1 MGKKIKNYYT
11 PERWRKELLEQ
22 INFIES
28 INKRSIMDNNTIK
41 ITIEFP
47 ISKERYKMY
56 SYILDDFCE
65 GLTDI
70 DVKST
75 DIWIHEE

>member
-1 MGKKIKNYYT
+1 
-11 PERWRKELLEQ
+11 
-22 INFIES
+22 
-28 INKRSIMDNNTIK
+28 MDKNTIN

-56 SYILDDFCE
+56 AYILDDFCE

-70 DVKST
+70 DVKGT
-75 DIWIHEE
+75 DIVIHED

>member
-1 MGKKIKNYYT
+1 M
-11 PERWRKELLEQ
+11 
-22 INFIES
+22 
-28 INKRSIMDNNTIK
+28 MDENTIK

-56 SYILDDFCE
+56 TYILDDFCE

-75 DIWIHEE
+75 DIIIHED

>member
-1 MGKKIKNYYT
+1 MGKKISNPYIIT
-11 PERWRKELLEQ
+11 HER
-22 INFIES
+22 NM
-28 INKRSIMDNNTIK
+28 MDNNTIK

-56 SYILDDFCE
+56 TYLLDDFCE

-70 DVKST
+70 DVKAN
-75 DIWIHEE
+75 DIVIHED

>member
-1 MGKKIKNYYT
+1 MGKKISNPYIIT
-11 PERWRKELLEQ
+11 H
-22 INFIES
+22 
-28 INKRSIMDNNTIK
+28 KRNMMDDNNTIN